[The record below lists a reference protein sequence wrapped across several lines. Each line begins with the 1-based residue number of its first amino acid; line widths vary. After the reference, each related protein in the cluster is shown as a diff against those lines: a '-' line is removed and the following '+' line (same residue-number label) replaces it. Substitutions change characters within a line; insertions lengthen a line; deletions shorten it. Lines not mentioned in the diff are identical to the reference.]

1 MRLMLHLN
9 YIAPVFVYFLQCGFQ
24 NFEYTHT
31 HTQSYRPVVPSECVC
46 LDIGYLSGAIILLS
60 DPLSLCSFFR
70 TPHNRQGKPGSG
82 MRSSL
87 LQLSIPHCVKLC
99 ELSHCQ
105 VLIVVQA
112 ACCPLLGC
120 CEQR

>member
-46 LDIGYLSGAIILLS
+46 LDIGHLS
-60 DPLSLCSFFR
+60 SFFSL
-70 TPHNRQGKPGSG
+70 TPF
-82 MRSSL
+82 
-87 LQLSIPHCVKLC
+87 LSVHSFGPLTTGRAN
-99 ELSHCQ
+99 
-105 VLIVVQA
+105 QA
-112 ACCPLLGC
+112 V
-120 CEQR
+120 E

>member
-31 HTQSYRPVVPSECVC
+31 HSVLPACCAFRMCLSRYRTP
-46 LDIGYLSGAIILLS
+46 LIILLS